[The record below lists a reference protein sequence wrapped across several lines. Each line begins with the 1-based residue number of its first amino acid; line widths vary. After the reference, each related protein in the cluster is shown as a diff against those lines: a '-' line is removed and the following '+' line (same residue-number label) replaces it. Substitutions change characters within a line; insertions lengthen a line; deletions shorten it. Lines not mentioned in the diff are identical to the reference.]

1 MDAQLR
7 SPITKEQAIPA
18 PPLSPIAPTRVNHCV
33 GVQQRTSIRPLTLN
47 ATMTTTEWRSSV
59 QTYEKIPTQES
70 STLQTP
76 ASMPTLRAISKQR
89 SLSPP
94 DEAPVIPMPPKPP
107 DQVVYGDLGATKIS
121 GDKYEAPTA
130 PTAHPRST
138 TARADQTKS
147 QHPVTSTGTLQ
158 ASCCHEIRSLTAP
171 GCNNTQRTPQ
181 PQTQQPSA
189 PDNSFLS
196 TGGKKIYLFDKATA
210 TTPFLPQAQWHKRK
224 ESAGSM
230 QVQNNPHGNFRPL
243 QRVLS
248 GNGPSPATP
257 KTYPEPS
264 ADTRLWERMRAFH
277 SSKILW
283 PAMESHN
290 STWIDGDSPIIWT
303 MLHPADDERLSTYA
317 WNGHLDN
324 FMPWSQ
330 GQPESATTRPMLIS
344 YARWN
349 IRRGLDLP
357 AMKSSA
363 LQQHQIPKKSMAS
376 TKGLTFE
383 QKRKIPFCSSAQSK
397 VATISN
403 NLWTRPKTDSVNN
416 MSKLNPGAPT
426 RGTRSLRGSP
436 AVQKDAQAKRRL
448 YSNQENF
455 ASVAMSMPDSKLPA
469 ELTALHRAVP
479 TSTIVVMAAI
489 MEYLLLSQSFNPG
502 STASTLLSAG
512 YRYWNHHR
520 PPSQAQLGKSQ
531 TSYFRWITAI
541 IQQAWDT
548 AWDLTTYRNV
558 EIMPV

>member
-1 MDAQLR
+1 LH
-7 SPITKEQAIPA
+7 
-18 PPLSPIAPTRVNHCV
+18 L
-33 GVQQRTSIRPLTLN
+33 
-47 ATMTTTEWRSSV
+47 
-59 QTYEKIPTQES
+59 
-70 STLQTP
+70 
-76 ASMPTLRAISKQR
+76 
-89 SLSPP
+89 
-94 DEAPVIPMPPKPP
+94 PV
-107 DQVVYGDLGATKIS
+107 A
-121 GDKYEAPTA
+121 
-130 PTAHPRST
+130 
-138 TARADQTKS
+138 
-147 QHPVTSTGTLQ
+147 STGTLQ
-158 ASCCHEIRSLTAP
+158 SPHYSNEKSTFSSLE
-171 GCNNTQRTPQ
+171 CKNTQWTIQ
-181 PQTQQPSA
+181 PQMQPPSA
-189 PDNSFLS
+189 PAHSFLS
-196 TGGKKIYLFDKATA
+196 TDIQNISLFNKV
-210 TTPFLPQAQWHKRK
+210 TTMKPLLSQAQWQKRK

-230 QVQNNPHGNFRPL
+230 QIQTNNPHGNLHQL

-248 GNGPSPATP
+248 GNCPSPATT

-264 ADTRLWERMRAFH
+264 ADTRLWECMLAFH
-277 SSKILW
+277 SSNHLW
-283 PAMESHN
+283 PAMEPHN
-290 STWIDGDSPIIWT
+290 STWIEGDSPIIWT
-303 MLHPADDERLSTYA
+303 MLHPPADDGRLPTYA

-330 GQPESATTRPMLIS
+330 GQTESVMTRPMLIS

-403 NLWTRPKTDSVNN
+403 NLWTRPKTDSVDN

-436 AVQKDAQAKRRL
+436 AVQKDAQATRGL
-448 YSNQENF
+448 YLNRTQENF

-489 MEYLLLSQSFNPG
+489 LEYLLLSQSFNPG